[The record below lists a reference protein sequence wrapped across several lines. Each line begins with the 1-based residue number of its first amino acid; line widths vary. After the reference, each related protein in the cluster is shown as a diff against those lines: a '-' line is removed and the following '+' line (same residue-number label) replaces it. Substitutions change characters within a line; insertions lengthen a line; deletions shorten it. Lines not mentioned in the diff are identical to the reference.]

1 MSKFTI
7 PDIKN
12 IIQISKQDFD
22 AVTRLVNSMPDNLV
36 DLKQWQLNVRTK
48 LYDVGIMIENL
59 ETVIRENVPEL
70 SETEKS

>member
-48 LYDVGIMIENL
+48 LYDVGIMTRL
-59 ETVIRENVPEL
+59 R
-70 SETEKS
+70 STEKESTCNC